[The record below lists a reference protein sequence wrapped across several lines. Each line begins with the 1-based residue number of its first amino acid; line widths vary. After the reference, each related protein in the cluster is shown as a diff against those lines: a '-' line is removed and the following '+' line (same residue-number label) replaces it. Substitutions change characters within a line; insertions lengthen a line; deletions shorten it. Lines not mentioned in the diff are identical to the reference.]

1 MYDISIYIYYISYV
15 RNDCSFSNHALYI
28 RMCLAK
34 WDDPVLNADNSTTS
48 AALPRVRLRFCF
60 DVLALHLTPPQQGVF
75 FVVWFFGVIFC
86 SIRGKSL
93 TWRCTRPLG
102 AEFTFR
108 GSVGRD
114 GHTWS
119 HLTTSMVE
127 FWVDFRRRSYGT
139 RTKPQES
146 HTISHELHTS
156 NAHLSVSSGFLEL
169 TQFVDEP

>member
-1 MYDISIYIYYISYV
+1 MI
-15 RNDCSFSNHALYI
+15 
-28 RMCLAK
+28 
-34 WDDPVLNADNSTTS
+34 VLFPTMHYTYECVWRSGMILSWMQTIAPLPQHFRESVS
-48 AALPRVRLRFCF
+48 ASVLMF
-60 DVLALHLTPPQQGVF
+60 LALHLTPPQQGVF
-75 FVVWFFGVIFC
+75 LLFVWFFGVIFC

-146 HTISHELHTS
+146 HTNFSWAAYFKCSFICIFRIPWTHPICRWTI
-156 NAHLSVSSGFLEL
+156 NI
-169 TQFVDEP
+169 

>member
-1 MYDISIYIYYISYV
+1 MQTIAPLPQHFRESVSASVLMFWLCILPHHNKV
-15 RNDCSFSNHALYI
+15 CFFCC
-28 RMCLAK
+28 CL
-34 WDDPVLNADNSTTS
+34 V
-48 AALPRVRLRFCF
+48 F
-60 DVLALHLTPPQQGVF
+60 D
-75 FVVWFFGVIFC
+75 VIFC

-156 NAHLSVSSGFLEL
+156 NAHLSVPSGFLEL